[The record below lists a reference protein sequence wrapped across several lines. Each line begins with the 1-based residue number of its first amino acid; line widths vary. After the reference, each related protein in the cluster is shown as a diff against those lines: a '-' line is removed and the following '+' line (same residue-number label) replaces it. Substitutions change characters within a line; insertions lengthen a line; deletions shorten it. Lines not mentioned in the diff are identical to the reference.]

1 MKIGFTI
8 IGFNQE
14 EFIEECLKDLV
25 PFCKDNKHLISVVSI
40 PFVEYQ
46 DKVIEYDNT
55 IQVLTDRLHKGD
67 IDFLS
72 TEPQF
77 ITEAE
82 CRNIASKPLLENDC
96 DIIFIIDLDEMFS
109 YENLTKIQKYIER
122 SEFID
127 WFSISYK
134 NYVGNG
140 YLDEP
145 FTPPRIFRVKSRN
158 LKFSHFH
165 FDNDVT
171 YKDSYGL
178 DIHFKSLSNKVIP
191 KEYTWVTHYTWMND
205 EKSKNKIEF
214 QMKHYGHCSYKWENG
229 EIKLNDQ
236 FYIEHNQIKPKII
249 YDEK

>member
-96 DIIFIIDLDEMFS
+96 DIISVS
-109 YENLTKIQKYIER
+109 YTNMTLTTKA
-122 SEFID
+122 
-127 WFSISYK
+127 
-134 NYVGNG
+134 
-140 YLDEP
+140 
-145 FTPPRIFRVKSRN
+145 
-158 LKFSHFH
+158 
-165 FDNDVT
+165 
-171 YKDSYGL
+171 
-178 DIHFKSLSNKVIP
+178 
-191 KEYTWVTHYTWMND
+191 
-205 EKSKNKIEF
+205 
-214 QMKHYGHCSYKWENG
+214 
-229 EIKLNDQ
+229 
-236 FYIEHNQIKPKII
+236 
-249 YDEK
+249 